1 VKETRK
7 HIAPWD
13 VKGYKVK
20 DGPFT
25 PGGAMTAVG
34 GNAMVSKQTNLNYPG
49 AAQYPLVH
57 L

>member
-1 VKETRK
+1 MKANPK
-7 HIAPWD
+7 AIAPWD

-25 PGGAMTAVG
+25 PGGAMASVG
-34 GNAMVSKQTNLNYPG
+34 GNAMVSKQTKPQLSR
-49 AAQYPLVH
+49 AAQYFVVH